1 MKFSFW
7 VTLWLRAIAGV
18 VAWWLSDRVT
28 NRYYMISD
36 FSQVEVFNIL
46 FQNNIGILSFIFT
59 IRAFHLRILYWRRR
73 YMVFNW
79 DVN

>member
-7 VTLWLRAIAGV
+7 VTLWLRAVACV

-59 IRAFHLRILYWRRR
+59 IKGISFTDIMLETTLYGL
-73 YMVFNW
+73 
-79 DVN
+79 